1 MVSDQAADYE
11 RNGFL
16 LYTTRK
22 TEEFSVTAGDT
33 YLNQVYICCLILCA
47 ELCKPGVKSCFGQ
60 MPYHY
65 DNINFEELHERI
77 SSSGI
82 DCTRHFTKI
91 EKLMTG
97 RLNNVSQFVE

>member
-16 LYTTRK
+16 LYTTRN

-47 ELCKPGVKSCFGQ
+47 ELCKPGVKSSFGQ
-60 MPYHY
+60 TPYH
-65 DNINFEELHERI
+65 
-77 SSSGI
+77 
-82 DCTRHFTKI
+82 
-91 EKLMTG
+91 
-97 RLNNVSQFVE
+97 